1 MNVLV
6 LNEQQNQLQ
15 SIEVDII
22 KSVTGKFEA
31 SEIVNMFKDF
41 FFNKMIL
48 DVTALKDY
56 ENPTTYKTIVDG
68 INPDKV
74 IFYLP
79 EGSELCTSGFLSRLI
94 NFGIYNFT
102 TNNDGVKYLIK
113 KSNTLK
119 DVESIIKMAQGV
131 KQPEFNNQNNI
142 QQSQP
147 QIQEQRTTPVQN
159 IQQPVQQTNSNYL
172 PTDVGGQPMI
182 IGFQNVTEHAGAT
195 SLIYMLKKELTE
207 VYKNRVYA
215 VEIDKND
222 FLSYGDK
229 TMVSTTKEQV
239 RTLLSKLGNCKV
251 ILVDLN
257 NFTENDICTTTIY
270 LMEPSTIKL
279 NTLMRKNRNA
289 VTILKGKDVILNQ
302 SLLTSKEI
310 SEFEYESGIK
320 VLYNMP
326 PLNDRKRNEIIIDFL
341 KKIRLINDNSHNG
354 GAGKIFGLFRK

>member
-48 DVTALKDY
+48 DVTALNHY
-56 ENPTTYKTIVDG
+56 EDPTTYKNIVDG

-119 DVESIIKMAQGV
+119 DVESIIKMAQGA
-131 KQPEFNNQNNI
+131 KQQTSNPA
-142 QQSQP
+142 
-147 QIQEQRTTPVQN
+147 PVVQHQV
-159 IQQPVQQTNSNYL
+159 QQPVQQREPERNNTFL
-172 PTDVGGQPMI
+172 PADIGNQPMI
-182 IGFQNVTEHAGAT
+182 IGFQNVTEHAGSS
-195 SLIYMLKKELTE
+195 SLIYMLKKELNE
-207 VYKNRVYA
+207 VYKNQVYA

-229 TMVSTTKEQV
+229 TMVSTTKEQI
-239 RTLLSKLGNCKV
+239 RTLLTKLESCKV

-257 NFTENDICTTTIY
+257 NDTENDFCTKVIY

-289 VTILKGKDVILNQ
+289 VEVLKGKDVILNQ

-341 KKIRLINDNSHNG
+341 RKIRLIDDNSHSG
-354 GAGKIFGLFRK
+354 GTGKIFGLFRK

>member
-48 DVTALKDY
+48 DVTALNNY

-79 EGSELCTSGFLSRLI
+79 EGSDLCTSGFLSRLI

-131 KQPEFNNQNNI
+131 KQPELGNQNSH
-142 QQSQP
+142 QQP
-147 QIQEQRTTPVQN
+147 QQVTQPNQIS
-159 IQQPVQQTNSNYL
+159 QQPVVQQQTQQHSSTFL
-172 PTDVGGQPMI
+172 PTDIGNQPI
-182 IGFQNVTEHAGAT
+182 VIGFQNVTEHAGAS
-195 SLIYMLKKELTE
+195 SLIYMLKKELNE
-207 VYKNRVYA
+207 VYKNQVYA

-222 FLSYGDK
+222 FLSFGDK

-251 ILVDLN
+251 ILIDLN
-257 NFTENDICTTTIY
+257 NYTENDICTTTIY

-289 VTILKGKDVILNQ
+289 VTVLKGKDVVLNR
-302 SLLTSKEI
+302 SLLTPKEI
-310 SEFEYESGIK
+310 SEFEYESGLK

-341 KKIRLINDNSHNG
+341 KKLRLINDNSHSG

>member
-48 DVTALKDY
+48 DVTALNNY

-79 EGSELCTSGFLSRLI
+79 EGSDLCTSGFLSRLI

-131 KQPEFNNQNNI
+131 KQPELGNQNSH
-142 QQSQP
+142 QQP
-147 QIQEQRTTPVQN
+147 QQVTQQN
-159 IQQPVQQTNSNYL
+159 QISQQPVVQQQTQQHSSTFL
-172 PTDVGGQPMI
+172 PTDIGNQPI
-182 IGFQNVTEHAGAT
+182 VIGFQNVTEHAGAS
-195 SLIYMLKKELTE
+195 SLIYMLKKELNE
-207 VYKNRVYA
+207 VYKNQVYA

-222 FLSYGDK
+222 FLSFGDK

-251 ILVDLN
+251 ILIDLN
-257 NFTENDICTTTIY
+257 NYTENDICTTTIY

-289 VTILKGKDVILNQ
+289 VTVLKGKDVVLNR
-302 SLLTSKEI
+302 SLLTPKEI
-310 SEFEYESGIK
+310 SEFEYESGLK

-341 KKIRLINDNSHNG
+341 KKLRLINDNSHSG
-354 GAGKIFGLFRK
+354 GAGKIFGLFRM